1 MELWD
6 VYDIDRNKTGQTIQR
21 GEKLPEGGFHLVVHV
36 CVIGADGRMLI
47 QQRQPFKKGFSNLW
61 DVTCGGSAVKGEN
74 SRQAAH
80 RELFEEVGL
89 EFDFEGVRPHFSV
102 CYDEGFDDWYVIFAD
117 PDISALK
124 LQYEEVQAV
133 KWATLE
139 EILALI
145 DEGKFVPYFK
155 GYISTIFAT
164 AHQYGSIQ
172 E

>member
-6 VYDIDRNKTGQTIQR
+6 VYDIDRNKTGRTIQR

-36 CVIGADGRMLI
+36 CVIGSDGRMII

-61 DVTCGGSAVKGEN
+61 DVTCGGSAGMGEN

-102 CYDEGFDDWYVIFAD
+102 SYDEGFDD
-117 PDISALK
+117 
-124 LQYEEVQAV
+124 
-133 KWATLE
+133 
-139 EILALI
+139 
-145 DEGKFVPYFK
+145 
-155 GYISTIFAT
+155 
-164 AHQYGSIQ
+164 
-172 E
+172 

>member
-6 VYDIDRNKTGQTIQR
+6 VYDIDRNKTGLTIQR
-21 GEKLPEGGFHLVVHV
+21 GENLPEGGFHLVVHV

-61 DVTCGGSAVKGEN
+61 DVTCGGSAVMGEN
-74 SRQAAH
+74 SRQAAQ

-89 EFDFEGVRPHFSV
+89 EFDFENVRAHFSV
-102 CYDEGFDDWYVIFAD
+102 SFDKGFDDWYVIFSD

-124 LQYEEVQAV
+124 LQYEEVRAV
-133 KWATLE
+133 RWATPE

-145 DEGKFVPYFK
+145 DEGKFIPYFK
-155 GYISTIFAT
+155 GYISTIFAM
-164 AHQYGSIQ
+164 AHQYGTIR